1 MSAQE
6 NRIAWFIA
14 LSVAIHAAALLVGNR
29 AVTSLGRAGE
39 VLQVSMTQRAVAT
52 GAASPVARPAGQFRA
67 QREPPRRTDQPTLAK
82 PAGKPLMRL
91 PDRQPPGTGEGQSVD
106 APHPGDAED
115 PGQAAPAS
123 GSTDTHQQTA
133 EHHLRKRILELVTGR
148 LDYPVLARRKGWQG
162 IVKLEVHIESDGRIS
177 RLRVEETSGYPV
189 LDRAALRSL
198 QLASVPDAEQW
209 MKGRAIDII
218 IPVEYRLVG
227 G

>member
-29 AVTSLGRAGE
+29 AVTSLGPAGE
-39 VLQVSMTQRAVAT
+39 VLQVSMTQRALET
-52 GAASPVARPAGQFRA
+52 GAASPVARPAGQSRA
-67 QREPPRRTDQPTLAK
+67 QRELPRATDQPTPAK
-82 PAGKPLMRL
+82 PAGKPLIQFA
-91 PDRQPPGTGEGQSVD
+91 DRQPPGTGEGQPVD
-106 APHPGDAED
+106 APHPENAED
-115 PGQAAPAS
+115 PRQVAPAS
-123 GSTDTHQQTA
+123 GSTDTLEQTA
-133 EHHLRKRILELVTGR
+133 EQQLRKRILELVTGR

-162 IVKLEVHIESDGRIS
+162 IVRLQVHIESDGRIS